1 MDSTTLGLAGSG
13 LVLILLVLRVPLA
26 FALIG
31 VSALGTIIMR
41 SAAGGVGG
49 PPFLD
54 LYDLVR
60 SPELAA
66 LPLFVALAN
75 VAFYTGLT
83 TRVYDAASVGLA
95 RLPGGLALA
104 SVLGCGGFAAISGS
118 SVGCASTMGRICVP
132 EMLRAGYD
140 PRLATASVAAGGTL
154 GALIPPSVLFILF
167 GIFTGSPVAGLFL
180 AGLLPGLLS
189 LAGMCLVIVWWVA
202 QEPGVA
208 PPAPRPKGASL
219 AEAALA
225 AWPALMVFAIITGG
239 LLAGLVTPTGAA
251 ALSLALTVA
260 IGFVQRR
267 LTLDVLWRAIRESLV
282 QSAVIALI
290 AAGGRMFADFVA
302 ATGADAALTGWLA
315 QPGTPFFAVIAVI
328 VVLYLILGM
337 LLDPVTILVLTLPF
351 LFPLVQAYD
360 MNPLWFG
367 VVLIKLLE
375 IGMITPP
382 VGLNVF
388 VIGNVAR
395 EIGIDRIFAGVS
407 RFLMIDLLVLLSL
420 VLFPILSTLI
430 PSMMWPG

>member
-13 LVLILLVLRVPLA
+13 LVLILLALRVPLA

-31 VSALGTIIMR
+31 VSALGAIIMR
-41 SAAGGVGG
+41 SAAGGIGG
-49 PPFLD
+49 PLFLD

-60 SPELAA
+60 SPDLAA

-75 VAFYTGLT
+75 IAFYTGLT
-83 TRVYDAASVGLA
+83 TRVYDAASVWLA

-104 SVLGCGGFAAISGS
+104 SVIGCGGFAAISGS

-167 GIFTGSPVAGLFL
+167 GIFTDSPIAGLFL

-189 LAGMCLVIVWWVA
+189 LAGMCLVIAWWVA
-202 QEPGVA
+202 QEPGAA
-208 PPAPRPKGASL
+208 PPAPRPEGARL

-225 AWPALMVFAIITGG
+225 AWPALLVFVIITGG

-251 ALSLALTVA
+251 ALSVALTVA
-260 IGFVQRR
+260 IGFAQRR
-267 LTLDVLWRAIRESLV
+267 LSVDVLWRAIRESIV

-290 AAGGRMFADFVA
+290 AAGGKMFADFVA
-302 ATGADAALTGWLA
+302 STGVDAAVTGWLA
-315 QPGTPFFAVIAVI
+315 QPGTPFFAVIAAV

-351 LFPLVQAYD
+351 LFPLVEAYD

-367 VVLIKLLE
+367 VVLVKLLE

-395 EIGIDRIFAGVS
+395 EIGIDRIFAGVT